1 MKIIEAIFWVIVTF
15 VVLIGLAFLASIIGA
30 FITGLL

>member
-1 MKIIEAIFWVIVTF
+1 MKIIEFVFWMVIAAF
-15 VVLIGLAFLASIIGA
+15 ILIGLALLASIIGA